1 MNQSLNISRI
11 GLLFKLHFT
20 ENGRSF
26 LMSIGLS
33 VGGMLVLMSP
43 ILATK
48 GYNDL
53 LFILH
58 VSAIL
63 GILLGSSLFSSNAF
77 NAYNNPS
84 QGIPA
89 IMLPAS
95 RLEKF
100 LVIWLI
106 NLFFIVM
113 IIVTF
118 YLLHHGIIELAK
130 QDIPA
135 THRQYHPMPTE
146 VIRFFGFTYFIV
158 QSACFLGSIYFS
170 KHAFLMTIGIL
181 TGIVI
186 IAFVFNLTL
195 AYQFTGNP
203 TQVTTFPFIFWEVIT
218 DRRYVVSFPASTQK
232 QIYVF
237 LSLLVVAIW
246 GVTYV
251 RLKEKQI

>member
-1 MNQSLNISRI
+1 MNQSPNISRI
-11 GLLFKLHFT
+11 SLLFKLHFT

-26 LMSIGLS
+26 LMAIGLS

-43 ILATK
+43 ILFTN
-48 GYNDL
+48 GYSDL

-58 VSAIL
+58 ITAPFA
-63 GILLGSSLFSSNAF
+63 ILLGSSLFSSTAF
-77 NAYNNPS
+77 NAYNNAS

-106 NLFFIVM
+106 NLFFIVLM
-113 IIVTF
+113 AVTF
-118 YLLHHGIIELAK
+118 YLLHHWIIEAAN
-130 QDIPA
+130 QGVAADR
-135 THRQYHPMPTE
+135 RQYNPIPTE
-146 VIRFFGFTYFIV
+146 VIRFIGFFYFIL
-158 QSACFLGSIYFS
+158 QSSCFLGSIYFC
-170 KHAFLMTIGIL
+170 KHAFLMTLGIL
-181 TGIVI
+181 TGIVML
-186 IAFVFNLTL
+186 AFVFNLIL

-203 TQVTTFPFIFWEVIT
+203 AQVTTFPFIFWEVIM
-218 DRRYVVSFPASTQK
+218 DRRYVVSFPASAQK

-246 GVTYV
+246 GITYV